1 MVDVRCVCRKNGH
14 LPTQGGAMGSLSDAD
29 TAGLVARVRGGDQE
43 AWTVLTDAYTGM
55 LWSVARGMR
64 LSDADAADAV
74 QTTWLRLVERLD
86 SVREPERLGTWLA
99 TTMRRECLAILR
111 RAARTRPSSLDG
123 WENISDTGAA
133 LDEALLREER
143 DAAVW
148 RAFRTLTPRCQQL
161 LRILMADPPPRYA
174 EVAAALEIPVGT
186 IGPTRQRCLNALRK
200 VLPSEVG
207 PLSDGPQRRR
217 EDG

>member
-1 MVDVRCVCRKNGH
+1 
-14 LPTQGGAMGSLSDAD
+14 MGSLSDAD

-99 TTMRRECLAILR
+99 TTMRRECLAVLR

-133 LDEALLREER
+133 LGEALLREER